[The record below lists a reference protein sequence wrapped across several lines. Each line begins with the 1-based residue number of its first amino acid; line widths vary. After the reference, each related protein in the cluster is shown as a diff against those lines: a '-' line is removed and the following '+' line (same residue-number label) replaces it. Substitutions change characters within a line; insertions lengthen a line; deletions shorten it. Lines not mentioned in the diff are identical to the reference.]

1 MLAPSSMIRFL
12 ALLVAAIA
20 TAAVAG
26 CGGEEEA
33 DTERGRA
40 LFTQNCGE
48 CHVLAQAGTSGERG
62 PNLDATFADA
72 RASGMN
78 DKTVATVVSDQ
89 IANPRAVREGDP
101 VYDQVFMP
109 ADIVTGQDAADVA
122 AYVGAVAGVAGIEP
136 PDLGPA
142 ELFADRCGSC
152 HALEAAGTAGTIGPD
167 LDEVLA
173 GQDFDMVEESI
184 VDPDAEVSP
193 GFAQGVM
200 PSFEGVLTPEQI
212 QELVDYLLEN
222 AGGGNG
228 SANGN
233 GGGNGAADASG
244 GQ

>member
-1 MLAPSSMIRFL
+1 MPAPSSKIRFL
-12 ALLVAAIA
+12 ALLVVAIA

-26 CGGEEEA
+26 CGGEGAA

-40 LFTQNCGE
+40 LFTQNCGQ
-48 CHVLAQAGTSGERG
+48 CHTLSQAGTNSEIG

-78 DKTVATVVSDQ
+78 DETVATVVSNQ
-89 IANPRAVREGDP
+89 IANPRTIREGDP

-109 ADIVTGQDAADVA
+109 ADIVTGQDAEDVA
-122 AYVGAVAGVAGIEP
+122 AYIGAVAGVAGIEP
-136 PDLGPA
+136 PDLEPE
-142 ELFADRCGSC
+142 ELFVDRCGGC
-152 HALEAAGTAGTIGPD
+152 HTLSAAGTRATVGPD
-167 LDEVLA
+167 LDEVLP

-200 PSFEGVLTPEQI
+200 PSFEGVLTPEQL
-212 QELVDYLLEN
+212 QELVDFLLEST
-222 AGGGNG
+222 GGGNG
-228 SANGN
+228 AADGN
-233 GGGNGAADASG
+233 GGGNGAANASG